1 LKFIPKYLLKNQNK
15 PSQVLNQKSLV
26 TVFAVPLQDG
36 FCGNKFGSLLFPEV
50 PGSAGS
56 SRLERQIKCLQ
67 DFYKRVQSGHRFE
80 RFDAGNGGLG
90 NAAPLCQSVPHFPL
104 VIGINPHLCINVLK
118 YFY

>member
-1 LKFIPKYLLKNQNK
+1 M
-15 PSQVLNQKSLV
+15 LNQKSLV